1 MNLMRFLLDNAIKFT
16 PDHSHV
22 RLSVIADGAGVEHG
36 RGGGTVA

>member
-1 MNLMRFLLDNAIKFT
+1 MNLMQLLLGNAIKFS

-36 RGGGTVA
+36 RGGGQVA